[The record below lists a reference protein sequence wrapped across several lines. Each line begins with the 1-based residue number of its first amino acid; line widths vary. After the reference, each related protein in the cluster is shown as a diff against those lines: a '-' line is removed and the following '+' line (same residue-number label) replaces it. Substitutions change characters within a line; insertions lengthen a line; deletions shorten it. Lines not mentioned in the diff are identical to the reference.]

1 MTLDSLT
8 SLAFKT
14 TCASIGSV
22 PHASPQLLSPAMD
35 STTNIHYGKSHY
47 YYKGMNHHPSKRL
60 IERLNEAVPR
70 VLSALGKFCFQVSI
84 AAIFLLLLSG
94 LTFVLTS
101 LSPGDAALNTLQ
113 PMGVTSTQVLE
124 QVRSHLGLD
133 APILSQYLTWLY
145 MVVIDGNLGLSS
157 HFGREVTLV
166 LIDATYETIKLCML
180 AAIFLV
186 ILTLPTGIYC
196 ALRPNRF
203 WDRTLHV
210 ICILLLSLPSF
221 LIALLCLY
229 FLGVKTSIVSTLKPQ
244 SLNEYI
250 TPALCLSLP
259 LCAYYLRQVRMAVQ
273 KELQAPYL
281 IALTARGI
289 SIHTQIYRHILPR
302 ALITLLPLLGISLGH
317 LLCGAVIVESI
328 VSLNGLG
335 AIALQA
341 ISYRDLYLIQAY
353 VLYCALIFMVC
364 NYGVNRLTLFL
375 SRHALTEA
383 ATC

>member
-1 MTLDSLT
+1 M
-8 SLAFKT
+8 
-14 TCASIGSV
+14 
-22 PHASPQLLSPAMD
+22 
-35 STTNIHYGKSHY
+35 
-47 YYKGMNHHPSKRL
+47 
-60 IERLNEAVPR
+60 PR
-70 VLSALGKFCFQVSI
+70 VLGAMVKLGYQLSL

-94 LTFVLTS
+94 VTFVLTS

-124 QVRSHLGLD
+124 QMRAHLGLD
-133 APILSQYLTWLY
+133 APLLSQYLTWLY
-145 MVVIDGNLGLSS
+145 MVVVDGNLGLSS
-157 HFGREVTLV
+157 HFGRGVSLV
-166 LIDATYETIKLCML
+166 LMDATYETLKLCVL

-186 ILTLPTGIYC
+186 LFTLPTGIYC
-196 ALRPNRF
+196 ALHPHRF
-203 WDRTLHV
+203 LDRALHV

-229 FLGVKTSIVSTLKPQ
+229 FLGVKTSMVSTLKPQ
-244 SLNEYI
+244 SLSEYI

-289 SIHTQIYRHILPR
+289 SIRTQIYSHILPR

-317 LLCGAVIVESI
+317 LLCGAVIVETI
-328 VSLNGLG
+328 FSLNGLG

-353 VLYCALIFMVC
+353 VLYCAVIFMLC
-364 NYGVNRLTLFL
+364 NYGVNQLTLYL
-375 SRHALTEA
+375 SRHALSEA